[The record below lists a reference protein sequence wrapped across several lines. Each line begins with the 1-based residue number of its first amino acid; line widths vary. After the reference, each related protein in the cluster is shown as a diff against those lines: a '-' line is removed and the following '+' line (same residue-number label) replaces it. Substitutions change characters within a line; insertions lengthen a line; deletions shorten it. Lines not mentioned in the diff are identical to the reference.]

1 MWLTDEAAVTGR
13 SVLAGTD
20 DPRPV
25 PLERLFAAAEAGEP
39 VRLDV
44 TVRGRDGVIV
54 GIEEVP
60 SDTGESPGRNGG
72 SRRGQEP
79 GQPESEEPQAE
90 DGPGATDEE
99 LPEPLTD
106 IEHGGQHWAVLW
118 VGEYGDSELDRVRE
132 AIDQRWGPVWSDGD
146 LACDRGAA
154 EALDADPDARRVA
167 VYFDAEA
174 DARQF
179 AKHAERPS
187 EPAGYAQVTTH
198 CLD

>member
-132 AIDQRWGPVWSDGD
+132 AIDQRWGPVWR
-146 LACDRGAA
+146 ATWRVTAA
-154 EALDADPDARRVA
+154 PPKPST
-167 VYFDAEA
+167 
-174 DARQF
+174 QTPM
-179 AKHAERPS
+179 HAGWPSTSTPRPM
-187 EPAGYAQVTTH
+187 PASSQNTQSAPRNPPATH
-198 CLD
+198 R